1 LAVHGEIGRL
11 GVDRIYGYES
21 SEQDAPKTMPSR
33 TFPPRARLA
42 FRVGVVVYARLEANS
57 ARWERPLRE
66 ILQAIQTEVLE
77 FACKSP
83 EAGLYSNDPPILR
96 AITLLAEGVD
106 RIFAD
111 QALGLGYELCCP
123 MPFAQ
128 AEYENDFVAPR
139 ASEHRSLGRFR
150 ELLNRARDRS
160 RLTAFELDGTG
171 GRREEA
177 YAAARRIVLNQSDL
191 LVVVRDGGDA
201 EGAAVQMLHDAL
213 RHSVPVLWIDAPP
226 PHRCWV
232 LRCEDDLTRLNG
244 KDDPAFL
251 LAEKL
256 REIVREEV
264 ALPKIKEDGAVNP
277 EQYFKE
283 PKPHFRL
290 AILWKLFRDAVGS
303 FQPRWPSFGVPDF
316 ETAVAK
322 DWPVGSGP
330 EPQDVA
336 EWANRRLLPHYAWA
350 DKLADSY
357 ADAYRSTYVFI
368 YLSAAGAVFLALLPM
383 ASGWMEPA
391 SKPGTICIL
400 GEAVILTAITALI
413 SWEKKRKWH
422 KRWITYR
429 LVAEMLRQLRCLIP
443 LGGGRPL
450 SRVPAHLA
458 NYGDPNRTWMN
469 WHLRAIAR
477 ETGIYSARVTPAYV
491 QDCLNY
497 LGGVVGTEQT
507 GQRNFHLTTVSRSKN
522 IAHRLHET
530 AEWLFRVTMGCIAVH
545 LLPVALH
552 LTKWPVSL
560 PPVLDRWLILACAT
574 LPAFA
579 SALAG
584 INNQSDFGRISK
596 QSRSMADA
604 FKQLEERIAALKKIA
619 SLKLADVTPVAAQT
633 TQLMVDEV
641 LDWRVVFIERP
652 PIEP

>member
-1 LAVHGEIGRL
+1 
-11 GVDRIYGYES
+11 
-21 SEQDAPKTMPSR
+21 MPSR

-42 FRVGVVVYARLEANS
+42 FRVGLVGHAPTGRRDTNS
-57 ARWERPLRE
+57 ATLERLIRE
-66 ILQAIQTEVLE
+66 ILRTIRTQVLE

-83 EAGLYSNDPPILR
+83 DAGLYSNDPPILR
-96 AITLLAEGVD
+96 AITPLAEGVD

-128 AEYENDFVAPR
+128 REYENDFVPPR
-139 ASEHRSLGRFR
+139 AGEHRSLGRFR
-150 ELLNRARDRS
+150 ELLSRAKDTS
-160 RLTAFELDGTG
+160 RLTAFELDGD
-171 GRREEA
+171 RSRAEEA

-191 LVVVRDGGDA
+191 LVVIRDGGQA
-201 EGAAVQMLHDAL
+201 EGGAVQILHEAV
-213 RHSVPVLWIDAPP
+213 RHSVPVVWIDAFA
-226 PHRCWV
+226 PHRCCV
-232 LRCEDDLTRLNG
+232 LRCEDDLIQLDN
-244 KDDPAFL
+244 KHDPEHL
-251 LAEKL
+251 LAVEL
-256 REIVREEV
+256 GQIVNEEI
-264 ALPKIKEDGAVNP
+264 ALPKIRQDDAVNP

-283 PKPHFRL
+283 SKPHFRL

-303 FQPRWPSFGVPDF
+303 FKVRLPSRKVPDF
-316 ETAVAK
+316 ESAVAA
-322 DWPVGSGP
+322 DWPTGSALEPHDVG
-330 EPQDVA
+330 
-336 EWANRRLLPHYAWA
+336 EWANRRLRAHYAWA

-368 YLSAAGAVFLALLPM
+368 YLSAAAAVFLALLPM
-383 ASGWMEPA
+383 ASGWMERAPRRV
-391 SKPGTICIL
+391 TICIL
-400 GEAVILTAITALI
+400 SEAVILSAITALI

-458 NYGDPNRTWMN
+458 TYGDPNRTWMN

-477 ETGIYSARVTPAYV
+477 ETGIYSACVTPAYV

-497 LGGVVGTEQT
+497 LSGVVGTKDS
-507 GQRNFHLTTVSRSKN
+507 GQREFHLITVERSKN

-530 AEWLFRVTMGCIAVH
+530 AEMLFRITMACILIH
-545 LLPVALH
+545 LLPDALR
-552 LTKWPVSL
+552 LAKWPVSL

-584 INNQSDFGRISK
+584 INNQSDFARISK

-604 FKQLEERIAALKKIA
+604 FRQLEERIAALKKIA